1 MNSSDMLKR
10 FRGKSLLTQ
19 KEVANKLGI
28 SRQLYNT
35 YENNILKCQLDTLF
49 KIFRVLN
56 VSEEDIR
63 NFLFAFQQD
72 YLSYKQQD
80 S

>member
-19 KEVANKLGI
+19 KEVANELGI

-35 YENNILKCQLDTLF
+35 YENNILKCQLDTLL

-56 VSEEDIR
+56 VSEEDIKS
-63 NFLFAFQQD
+63 FLFALQQD
-72 YLSYKQQD
+72 YVSYIEV
-80 S
+80 

>member
-72 YLSYKQQD
+72 YLSYIKA
-80 S
+80 

>member
-19 KEVANKLGI
+19 KEVANELGI

-35 YENNILKCQLDTLF
+35 YENNILKCQLDTLL
-49 KIFRVLN
+49 KIFKVLN
-56 VSEEDIR
+56 VSEEDMKS
-63 NFLFAFQQD
+63 FSFALQQD
-72 YLSYKQQD
+72 YISYIEA
-80 S
+80 

>member
-63 NFLFAFQQD
+63 KFLFAFQQD
-72 YLSYKQQD
+72 YLSYIKA
-80 S
+80 

>member
-56 VSEEDIR
+56 VSEEDII

-72 YLSYKQQD
+72 YLSYIKA
-80 S
+80 

>member
-1 MNSSDMLKR
+1 MLKR

-19 KEVANKLGI
+19 KEVASKLGI

-49 KIFRVLN
+49 KIFKVLN

-72 YLSYKQQD
+72 YLSYIKA
-80 S
+80 

>member
-19 KEVANKLGI
+19 KEVASKLGI

-49 KIFRVLN
+49 KIFKVLN

-72 YLSYKQQD
+72 YLSYIKA
-80 S
+80 